1 MPLIAVFEFLSYFEK
16 TYTGKPL
23 TASGNAAPT
32 MRCDTLWAVLSAFTH
47 TIRPSYWVGSSLFDE
62 ATALDFE
69 YGAGRC
75 RRFGI
80 LSRPPR
86 EFPPPLR
93 PPPPRGVESSLS
105 MLKDC
110 DTRQIWTG
118 KLRVVRGTVSS
129 ESGFLFFFWFLP
141 GKTP

>member
-16 TYTGKPL
+16 TYTGNPF

-32 MRCDTLWAVLSAFTH
+32 MRCDTLCAVLSAFTH
-47 TIRPSYWVGSSLFDE
+47 TILPSYWEGSSLFDE
-62 ATALDFE
+62 AAALDFE

-86 EFPPPLR
+86 EFPPPLP

-105 MLKDC
+105 MVLKDW
-110 DTRQIWTG
+110 DEKQIVG
-118 KLRVVRGTVSS
+118 VIIDGRKKEGL
-129 ESGFLFFFWFLP
+129 FLL
-141 GKTP
+141 